1 MATQLTAQDAIEK
14 VKNEK
19 TVFLQQTVNK
29 NNYPWEVRKALQKMA
44 ETGELAPKEFYEA
57 MKITFAEM
65 TDQEKEIDANYAENE

>member
-1 MATQLTAQDAIEK
+1 MDTKLTAQEAIAK

-29 NNYPWEVRKALQKMA
+29 NNYPWEVRHALQKMA
-44 ETGELAPKEFYEA
+44 ETGELAPKAFYEA

-65 TDQEKEIDANYAENE
+65 TDREKEIDANYAENE